1 MPRVLLA
8 AGLCWLACLGAGAWW
23 PADLVAWELLAALPW
38 GAAVWALRR
47 PARSWEAPAILG
59 IAAAARLVLLGAPPV
74 LSDDL
79 HRYLW
84 DGRVQLA
91 GIDPYAYA
99 PSAPELAPLGGADS
113 LAINYR
119 HLPTIYPPF
128 AEWIFAAVAAIRPTT
143 TAFRA
148 LAAGAEM
155 ASVWLLMA
163 LLRRRG
169 EDGRAALVVAWA
181 PLAAV
186 ESAVGA
192 HVDATAIALLVAA
205 LLALERSRPFVAGV
219 LSGLSACVKPGA
231 AVLLPLLAS
240 GRRLRIAAGLLFGF
254 LPLLRHAGG
263 PVMPSLGEYARR
275 WRHNEALYAP
285 LHAATGELVGTRT
298 RAWPQPLARWAT
310 GRESTEVYPDEAAG
324 GIARLAAAVLFAAV
338 VVAAVAVRAGPHA
351 GGLAVTAAALL
362 LSPVVH
368 PWYVTWL
375 LPFLALVRFGPLLVW
390 VALAPLGYL
399 ASAAAWPRL
408 VEYGVPALAAVAL
421 VTVRCLRAVPRAARQ
436 R

>member
-8 AGLCWLACLGAGAWW
+8 AGVCWLVCLGAGAWW

-47 PARSWEAPAILG
+47 PARSWEPLAIFG
-59 IAAAARLVLLGAPPV
+59 IAVAARLLLLRAPPV

-99 PSAPELAPLGGADS
+99 PSAPELAPLGGAD
-113 LAINYR
+113 LPAINHR
-119 HLPTIYPPF
+119 HLPTIYPPL
-128 AEWIFAAVAAIRPTT
+128 AEWIFAAVTAVRPTT
-143 TAFRA
+143 TAFRV

-155 ASVWLLMA
+155 VSVWLLMA

-169 EDGRAALVVAWA
+169 SDARSAVVLAWA

-192 HVDATAIALLVAA
+192 HVDAAAIALLVAA
-205 LLALERSRPFVAGV
+205 LLALDRSRPFVAGV
-219 LSGLSACVKPGA
+219 LSGLSACIKPGA

-240 GRRLRIAAGLLFGF
+240 GRRLRIAAGLLLG
-254 LPLLRHAGG
+254 LVPLLWHAGG
-263 PVMPSLGEYARR
+263 PLMPSLGEYARR
-275 WRHNEALYAP
+275 WRHNDAVFAG
-285 LHAATGELVGTRT
+285 LHRAARSLAGTET
-298 RAWPQPLARWAT
+298 KAWPQPLARWTT
-310 GRESTEVYPDEAAG
+310 GRDSAEVYPDEAAG
-324 GIARLAAAVLFAAV
+324 GIARVASAVLFAAAL
-338 VVAAVAVRAGPHA
+338 VAAVAVRAGPHA

-375 LPFLALVRFGPLLVW
+375 LPFLALVRFGPLLAW

-421 VTVRCLRAVPRAARQ
+421 VTARRLRAARQ